1 MATKARLE
9 ANKKYN
15 AENYDEIKLR
25 VHKGQKELIQ
35 AHAEQRGESLNG
47 FVLRAIK
54 LAMSLDQEEAE
65 A

>member
-47 FVLRAIK
+47 FVTRAIK
-54 LAMSLDQEEAE
+54 QAMEQDQTELQT
-65 A
+65 

>member
-54 LAMSLDQEEAE
+54 LAMALDQEEAE

>member
-15 AENYDEIKLR
+15 AEKYDEIKLR

-54 LAMSLDQEEAE
+54 LAMELDQEEAE

>member
-54 LAMSLDQEEAE
+54 LAMELDQEEAE